1 MQIPSFELSQF
12 DYHLPDEKIAQYPL
26 AERDL
31 AKLLVYRAGKIEHQ
45 TFRDLATYLPTN
57 TLLVLNDT
65 KVVPAR
71 LYFQRATG
79 AQIEVLL
86 LHPYLPAEVSASMRT
101 NGTCT
106 WQCMIGNK
114 KKWKES
120 ETLQKNIEM
129 LGEKICL
136 KAHWENIQ
144 DNIITFE
151 WDNPRIS
158 WAELLSHIGTLPLP
172 PYIAREATTEDAKR
186 YQTTYAK
193 NEGAVAAPTAGLHF
207 TEFVFEKLKQKS
219 ILPEYITLHVSA
231 GTFQPIKVQNVTDHP
246 MHAEQLVFTQQ
257 NIARLLKHAG
267 KIIAV
272 GTTSMRALES
282 LYWYGAKLL
291 KGDTIFHIEKLLPY
305 QLDNPPALE
314 ASLEAILAHMG
325 RQGIDKIWGETE
337 IFMFP
342 TYQFRVCK
350 GLITNFHLPSTT
362 LIMLVA
368 SFVGEDWRKIYT
380 EALAQDYRF
389 LSYGDSSLL
398 LPDGAMQGD
407 MV

>member
-1 MQIPSFELSQF
+1 MHIPELDLADFSY
-12 DYHLPDEKIAQYPL
+12 DLPTDRIAQTPL
-26 AERDL
+26 AERDS
-31 AKLLVYRAGKIEHQ
+31 AKLLVYQAGKMAHQ
-45 TFRDLATYLPTN
+45 HFQNLAEYVPAD

-71 LYFQRATG
+71 LYFQRITG

-86 LHPYLPAEVSASMRT
+86 LHPHEPAEVAESMRAT
-101 NGTCT
+101 ASCV

-114 KKWKES
+114 KKWKET
-120 ETLQKNIEM
+120 ETLT
-129 LGEKICL
+129 
-136 KAHWENIQ
+136 KAFQMPEGTVNLRASWEDLPENI
-144 DNIITFE
+144 IRFE

-158 WAELLSHIGTLPLP
+158 WAELLSYIGNLPLP
-172 PYIAREATTEDAKR
+172 PYIAREATDEDAKR

-193 NEGAVAAPTAGLHF
+193 NDGAVAAPTAGLHF
-207 TEFVFEKLKQKS
+207 TERVFMKLREKN

-231 GTFQPIKVQNVTDHP
+231 GTFQPIKVQNALEHP
-246 MHAEQLVFTQQ
+246 MHAEQLVFTRQ
-257 NIARLLKHAG
+257 NIENLRKSAG

-282 LYWYGAKLL
+282 LYWYGAKILE
-291 KGDTIFHIEKLLPY
+291 GDTNFHIPKLLPY
-305 QLDNPPALE
+305 TLSNPPTLE
-314 ASLEAILAHMG
+314 ASLEAILAYMG
-325 RQGIDKIWGETE
+325 RQGADKIWGETE

-342 TYQFRVCK
+342 SYQFRVCK

-368 SFVGEDWRKIYT
+368 SFIGADWRKVYA
-380 EALAQDYRF
+380 EALASDYRF

-398 LPDGAMQGD
+398 LP
-407 MV
+407 